1 MKPSVATSIRE
12 LSVATAL
19 AVVGVLFA
27 VPFIA
32 MFVSSFRRSS
42 DVREAPLNPFHGGL
56 TLENYRQVWRE
67 TNVVGYFVNSTVTTT
82 LIVVFQVII
91 AVAAAYALGHL
102 RPWGHRFVRLVIVV
116 VLSIPVPAI
125 AISNY
130 LSLARFDL
138 IDTRVAL
145 VLPFVATAFG
155 VFLLTQYVEA
165 VPVEQL
171 DAARAFGLGPW
182 RRFRLVVL
190 PNIRPGVAALA
201 AFSFVGWWNEFFWP
215 FIVLRTDRLATVP
228 FLVRRFEI
236 SPTGLPDWGP
246 LMAAATISLVPVAGL
261 LVLLQRSFAQT
272 LRFTAN

>member
-1 MKPSVATSIRE
+1 MSKPIRASGRQLGVSAAVSI
-12 LSVATAL
+12 
-19 AVVGVLFA
+19 VGVLFA
-27 VPFIA
+27 LPFIA
-32 MFVSSFRRSS
+32 MFASSFRRSS
-42 DVREAPLNPFHGGL
+42 DVREQPLNPLHGGL

-67 TNVVGYFVNSTVTTT
+67 TDVVAYFVNSAITTT
-82 LIVVFQVII
+82 SIVVLQVIL
-91 AVAAAYALGHL
+91 AVGAAYSLGHL
-102 RPWGHRFVRLVIVV
+102 QPWGHRYLRAVIVV

-130 LSLARFDL
+130 LALARFDL
-138 IDTRVAL
+138 IDTRASL
-145 VLPFVATAFG
+145 VIPFVATAFG

-165 VPVEQL
+165 VPVQQI

-182 RRFRLVVL
+182 RRFRLVFL

-246 LMAAATISLVPVAGL
+246 LMAAATITLIPVAGL